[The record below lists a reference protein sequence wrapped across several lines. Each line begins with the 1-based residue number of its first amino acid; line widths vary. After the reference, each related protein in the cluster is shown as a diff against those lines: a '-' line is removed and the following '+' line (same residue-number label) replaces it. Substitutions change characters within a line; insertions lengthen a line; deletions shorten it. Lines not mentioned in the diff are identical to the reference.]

1 MPNAELTPLQHARMT
16 TLPFSAEDLGFAPI
30 GHEGSAWWAAV
41 GGHRMLFRLLDRLR
55 DLVPVEDLQRAVFGV
70 TDLDV
75 IPASELVV
83 VPETGGA
90 VIGVF
95 PDGAGSDATPLGVA
109 VAWGGF
115 VNGQPRL
122 VSDLLA
128 VRVEV
133 RGAGLGTALKRLQAA
148 VALERG
154 FVEVVWT
161 VDPLRAANARLNFEK
176 LGAHAG
182 CYEEDRYGAGF
193 GAGLYGG
200 LPTDRLHVVW
210 PLTSPHVRDRL
221 LGRSL
226 PHSRADIAGL
236 PVVNGAEPCP
246 EVDRALV
253 HLPGDIDAL
262 LATDPEAARRWRFA
276 LRDTLQRAFAAGFT
290 IVGFVAGAGPDG
302 LGAYVIERRAADR
315 QPEAD
320 RE

>member
-1 MPNAELTPLQHARMT
+1 MPDAEPTTLPQEVT
-16 TLPFSAEDLGFAPI
+16 TLPFSAEDLGFVPI
-30 GHEGSAWWAAV
+30 GNEGSAWRATV
-41 GGHRMLFRLLDRLR
+41 GGQRMLFCLLSRVG
-55 DLVPVEDLQRAVFGV
+55 DLTPVEDLQRTVFGV

-95 PDGAGSDATPLGVA
+95 PDGAGTDAVPLGAA

-115 VNGQPRL
+115 VEGRPRL

-128 VRVEV
+128 VRAEG
-133 RGAGLGTALKRLQAA
+133 RGAGVGTALKRLQAA

-154 FVEVVWT
+154 VAEVVWT

-176 LGAHAG
+176 LGAHADR
-182 CYEEDRYGAGF
+182 YEEDRYGAGF

-200 LPTDRLHVVW
+200 LPTDRLHVIW
-210 PLTSPHVRDRL
+210 PLTSLHVRDRL
-221 LGRSL
+221 LGRTIPRTL
-226 PHSRADIAGL
+226 VDVAGL
-236 PVVNGAEPCP
+236 PVVESAGPLP
-246 EVDRALV
+246 EASRALV

-262 LATDPEAARRWRFA
+262 LATDPEAAAHWRFA
-276 LRDTLQRAFAAGFT
+276 LRETLQRAFAAGFA

-302 LGAYVIERRAADR
+302 LGAYVIEHRTADR
-315 QPEAD
+315 QPQAD